1 MKERYRRPRVS
12 AAVIASLATASFGT
26 EALAQTPDVEIHGF
40 ASQGFIF
47 TTDNNYLAESER
59 GSFEFSEVGVN
70 LTAPLTDR
78 LRTGVQL
85 FARDLGPIGDYR
97 ATVDW
102 FYLDYRWR
110 DWLGLRA
117 GRVKIPFGLYNDI
130 ADIDA
135 ARPVVLLPQSLYQAG
150 NRDFL
155 LAQTGVELYGYRQLG
170 GAGALDYRLYG
181 GTIFVEVENQPGAPA
196 QVARLNIPYV
206 AGGRLMWETP
216 VEGLRAGGSLQT
228 LRLETDLLLPMNP
241 MLLSVNAPI
250 VLWVGSVEYIRR
262 NWLLAAE
269 YSRWYTDIESSD
281 PMLVPEEE
289 TVSERA
295 YAMAAY
301 QFNPWFQASGYYSL
315 LYPDVED
322 RSGREAQQHDVAV
335 TARFDINLHWLV
347 KLEAH
352 YMHGTAYLSQALN
365 GAPIEDLAANWAVL
379 LAKTTVYF

>member
-1 MKERYRRPRVS
+1 MGRYFRVRGS
-12 AAVIASLATASFGT
+12 AVVIVSLATASIGV
-26 EALAQTPDVEIHGF
+26 EALAQAPELEVHGF
-40 ASQGFIF
+40 ASQGFIL
-47 TTDNNYLAESER
+47 TTDNNYLAESEQ
-59 GSFEFSEVGVN
+59 GSFELSEVGVN

-130 ADIDA
+130 ADVDA
-135 ARPVVLLPQSLYQAG
+135 AHSVVLLPQSLYRAG

-155 LAQTGVELYGYRQLG
+155 LAQTGAELYGYRELG
-170 GAGALDYRLYG
+170 DAGALDYRLYS
-181 GTIFVEVENQPGAPA
+181 GTIFLDIDDQPGSPFEI
-196 QVARLNIPYV
+196 ARLTIPYV

-216 VEGLRAGGSLQT
+216 VEGLRAGGSLQA
-228 LRLETDLLLPMNP
+228 LRLESDLLVDMNP
-241 MLLSVNAPI
+241 MPISVDIPA
-250 VLWVGSVEYIRR
+250 VLWVGSVEYLWRD
-262 NWLLAAE
+262 WLLAAE
-269 YSRWYTDIESSD
+269 YSRWHTDIESSD
-281 PMLVPEEE
+281 PTLFPEES

-295 YAMAAY
+295 YAMATY
-301 QFNPWFQASGYYSL
+301 RVNPWFQASAYYSL
-315 LYPDVED
+315 LYPDVDD
-322 RSGREAQQHDVAV
+322 RSGREAQQHDVSV

-352 YMHGTAYLSQALN
+352 YMHGTADLSQSLN
-365 GAPIEDLAANWAVL
+365 GAPLEDLAADWGVL